1 MWLQLWSG
9 IRSPRSRTPR
19 DRGRRPQVR
28 RLSIESLDERCLLSA
43 DVVIQW
49 NQAVL
54 AAIRIDKPTIGFLTR
69 DLAIVQSAIY
79 DAVNSIDQTSS
90 PFLVK
95 VAAPADASPVAAADA
110 AGLVTASALFP
121 NDTALFQAT
130 YLSELAGVP
139 VGQGLTDGIA
149 VGSFVAG
156 QTLLDRA
163 NDGSNTVVNYTP
175 GTNPGDWRP
184 TPAAFA
190 PAQTPQWPNVTPFAL
205 ESGSQF
211 RPGPPPALTS
221 AEYTAA
227 FNEVKDL
234 GSATSTDRTAQQTDI
249 AKFWAGA
256 AGTPQ
261 IAGYWNEIAESAAQS
276 QGNTLDQ
283 DARLFAQLD
292 VTLADATIANFD
304 AKYTYNRWRPVTA
317 IQLADQDGN
326 PDTVADPNWLPLN
339 NTANNPS
346 WISTHGDISGAAAAT
361 LANFFGTDNISF
373 SLTSEDVK
381 GETHSFTS
389 FSAAA
394 TEAENSVVW
403 SGNHF
408 RFDVTAGA
416 AQGRE
421 VAQFIDQKDFKP
433 LPGSAYQQTNLVSD
447 LPGLAPTTDPNL
459 QNPWGISQT
468 PDGEFRVADNHAGVA
483 TLYSASGQVL
493 SAPIT
498 IPTPPGV
505 SPPAAPNG
513 NVFNTTS
520 DFVISE
526 GHKSA
531 PATVIFSTED
541 GTIVGFNPKVDKTE
555 GVIAADLSSTGAV
568 FKTLTAGS
576 VNGANYLY
584 ASDFHNGTVDVF
596 DSSFQLHTFSSNQF
610 ADPSIPAGFAPFGLK
625 NVNGTLFVT
634 YAKQDA
640 ARHDDVAGV
649 GNGFIDEYTLSGQ
662 LITRFA
668 TQGLLNSPHGIAVAP
683 DSFGQFSNALLVG
696 NFGDSKVNA
705 FDLKT
710 GAFLGQLTVAQ
721 GQPLI
726 LNGGVQEG
734 DTKGLWGLTFG
745 NGNDGAATNS
755 LFFAAGINAENAGL
769 FGKVTVANEDSGHN
783 GVVVKTPQFYGDYV
797 GPKLTELN
805 AVAAAGERLPNGDF
819 EFVGVNQGA
828 IDPRVQATF
837 VFGVDRSGKL
847 PPGPFPGRP
856 DIRFDAL
863 VTVTLTPG
871 QAPTASV
878 TDLATNTTTSLPKD
892 SFQILAQALTV
903 TIPGDLLPSTGLDPS
918 QYRFDYWP
926 EDGNPGLTH
935 TASFASE
942 FNDVQVGSADN
953 VHEVLEEVEPEIQ
966 LGSRHDL
973 PFAFLE
979 AESTGREARRD
990 R

>member
-1 MWLQLWSG
+1 M
-9 IRSPRSRTPR
+9 
-19 DRGRRPQVR
+19 
-28 RLSIESLDERCLLSA
+28 
-43 DVVIQW
+43 VIQW

-79 DAVNSIDQTSS
+79 DAVNSIDHTSA
-90 PFLVK
+90 PFLVE
-95 VAAPADASPVAAADA
+95 ANAPAGASPVAAADA
-110 AGLVTASALFP
+110 AGLFTASALFP
-121 NDTALFQAT
+121 TDTALFQAT
-130 YLSELAGVP
+130 YQTSLAGVP
-139 VGQGLTDGIA
+139 DGQAKTDGIA
-149 VGSFVAG
+149 VGRFVAE
-156 QTLLDRA
+156 QTLIARA
-163 NDGSNTVVNYTP
+163 TDGANAVVNYTP

-190 PAQTPQWPNVTPFAL
+190 PAQTPQWPAVTPFAL
-205 ESGSQF
+205 TSGSQF

-221 AEYTAA
+221 AAYTAA

-234 GSATSTDRTAQQTDI
+234 GRVNSTDRTAQQTDV
-249 AKFWAGA
+249 ARFWAGA

-261 IAGYWNEIAESAAQS
+261 IAGYWNEIAENAAQS

-283 DARLFAQLD
+283 DARLFAELN
-292 VTLADATIANFD
+292 VALADATIANFD
-304 AKYTYNRWRPVTA
+304 AKYAYNRWRPVTA

-326 PDTVADPNWLPLN
+326 PDTAADPNWLPLN
-339 NTANNPS
+339 NTANHPS
-346 WISTHGDISGAAAAT
+346 WVSAHGGISGAAAAT
-361 LANFFGTDNISF
+361 LDNFFGTDNISF

-408 RFDVTAGA
+408 RFDVTTGD
-416 AQGRE
+416 AQGRS
-421 VAQFIDQKDFKP
+421 VAGFIDQNFFKP

-447 LPGLAPTTDPNL
+447 IPGLAPTTDPNL

-468 PDGEFRVADNHAGVA
+468 PDGQFRVADNHAGEA
-483 TLYSASGQVL
+483 TLYTANGQIVGK
-493 SAPIT
+493 PIT

-640 ARHDDVAGV
+640 AKHDDVAGV
-649 GNGFIDEYTLSGQ
+649 GNGFIDEFTLSGQ

-668 TQGLLNSPHGIAVAP
+668 SQGLLNSPHGIALAP
-683 DSFGQFSNALLVG
+683 DNFGQFSNALLVG

-710 GAFLGQLTVAQ
+710 GAFLGQLTDAQ

-755 LFFAAGINAENAGL
+755 LFFAAGINDENDGL

-797 GPKLTELN
+797 GPQLAQLN
-805 AVAAAGERLPNGDF
+805 AVAAAGEQQPNGNF
-819 EFVGVNQGA
+819 EFIGVNQGA
-828 IDPRVQATF
+828 IDPKVQATY
-837 VFGVDRSGKL
+837 VFGIDRSGKL
-847 PPGPFPGRP
+847 PAGAFPGRP
-856 DIRFDAL
+856 DIRFDA
-863 VTVTLTPG
+863 VVVVTLTPG
-871 QAPTASV
+871 QPPAATL
-878 TDLATNTTTSLPKD
+878 TDLTTQKTTSLPRG
-892 SFQILAQALTV
+892 SVLIRGQTV
-903 TIPGDLLPSTGLDPS
+903 SVQVPASLIPSTGLDPS
-918 QYRFDYWP
+918 LFRFDYWTT
-926 EDGNPGLTH
+926 DGGPVPTH
-935 TASFASE
+935 IASFAPE
-942 FNDVQVGSADN
+942 FNDAQVGTN
-953 VHEVLEEVEPEIQ
+953 FPGV
-966 LGSRHDL
+966 
-973 PFAFLE
+973 
-979 AESTGREARRD
+979 
-990 R
+990 